1 MARSPADIRAC
12 KPRLFRLE
20 TSPRSLPGVVEEHCS
35 RLSSRGSAFGR
46 IKRDVRRLGWSSSKN
61 TLVYAR
67 SALNARSEA
76 ATTDYRYQ
84 RHVQAPGFIR
94 SLARASLLSLLKSK
108 VVACFRA
115 RDELISTN
123 ID

>member
-1 MARSPADIRAC
+1 MIPRC
-12 KPRLFRLE
+12 FCVLETRLFASEDVKGRLL
-20 TSPRSLPGVVEEHCS
+20 LPFTALGCVWTTRNLTAQRVVLEQQ
-35 RLSSRGSAFGR
+35 
-46 IKRDVRRLGWSSSKN
+46 N